1 MRVGAQTCPCLA
13 RYRVRMLHL
22 RRKDS
27 YQGVLMKKFFIAIMS
42 LFTMVLRS
50 PPHAAPETGKSLY
63 ERLGG
68 VPAIAAAVDHL

>member
-13 RYRVRMLHL
+13 RYRVRMSQL
-22 RRKDS
+22 RRKDA

-42 LFTMVLRS
+42 LFTMVLTS
-50 PPHAAPETGKSLY
+50 SLHAAPETGKSQY

-68 VPAIAAAVDHL
+68 VPAIAAVVDHV

>member
-13 RYRVRMLHL
+13 RYRVRMSQL

-27 YQGVLMKKFFIAIMS
+27 YQGVLIKKFFIAMMS
-42 LFTMVLRS
+42 LLTMVLTS
-50 PPHAAPETGKSLY
+50 PLHAAPETGKSLY

-68 VPAIAAAVDHL
+68 VFAIAAVVDHL

>member
-13 RYRVRMLHL
+13 RYRVCMSHL

-42 LFTMVLRS
+42 LFTMVLTS
-50 PPHAAPETGKSLY
+50 PLQAAPETEKRLY

-68 VPAIAAAVDHL
+68 VPAIAAVVDHL